1 MDQALTESLRRF
13 ADGVDRLLGGQLAAL
28 YLFGSAVYDDLHPGY
43 SDLDF
48 FAVSARPLTVA
59 DFDASLALRKELK
72 ESGDP
77 YLPMLEGE
85 FVWRGALGNDFDHPV
100 LYWGTTRELLKQ
112 RYGLAGFS
120 LRGLL
125 ERGVLLAGTEVRG
138 EIPPPDDAVM
148 LGEVDRM
155 VGTLRQWATVTN
167 EDIHSADWLFL
178 ICQSLHWLRT
188 GQVTGKSTAAR
199 WALTAFAD
207 PWCTALPEA
216 LALRQDPALAT
227 EPDRKAW
234 LAALGPTVQAACDR
248 LEAEAAACRQRMGA
262 DGVWVSPA

>member
-1 MDQALTESLRRF
+1 MDQALTGSLRRF
-13 ADGVDRLLGGQLAAL
+13 ADGVNQLLDGELAAL

-48 FAVSARPLTVA
+48 FAVSARPLTAA

-72 ESGDP
+72 ESGDL

-85 FVWRGALGNDFDHPV
+85 FVWRGALGNGFDHPV
-100 LYWGTTRELLKQ
+100 LFWGTTRELLKQ

-125 ERGVLLAGTEVRG
+125 ERGVLLAGTDVRG
-138 EIPPPDDAVM
+138 EIPPPDDALM
-148 LGEVDRM
+148 LGEVVRM
-155 VGTLRQWATVTN
+155 VGTLRRWAAVTN

-178 ICQSLHWLRT
+178 TCQSLFWLRT
-188 GQVTGKSTAAR
+188 GQVAGKSAAAR
-199 WALTAFAD
+199 WALGTFTD
-207 PWCTALPEA
+207 PWCAALPAA
-216 LALRQDPALAT
+216 LALRQNPVLAA

-248 LEAEAAACRQRMGA
+248 LEREAAACHQRMGA
-262 DGVWVSPA
+262 TGVWTPPV